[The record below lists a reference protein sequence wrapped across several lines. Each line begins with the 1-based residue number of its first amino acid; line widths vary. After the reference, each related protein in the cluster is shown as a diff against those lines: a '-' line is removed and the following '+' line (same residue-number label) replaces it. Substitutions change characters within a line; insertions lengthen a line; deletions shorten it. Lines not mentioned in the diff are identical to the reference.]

1 MSAAAV
7 RPPAETAD
15 DRRVVLMKLY
25 RDFNNR
31 DIDAVLERLAP
42 GVDWP
47 NGMAGGREVGR
58 EAVRRYWTK
67 QWSEVDSRAEPL
79 AIEFDGAGKAHVRVD
94 QLVRSLDGKVLMN
107 RQAEHVY
114 EFEGPFISRMT
125 IVEPEEQDDED
136 EDE

>member
-1 MSAAAV
+1 MSEEQ
-7 RPPAETAD
+7 RET
-15 DRRVVLMKLY
+15 LMELY
-25 RDFNNR
+25 RDFNDR
-31 DIDAVLERLAP
+31 DIDGVLEHLAP

-47 NGMAGGREVGR
+47 NGMTGGREHGR

-67 QWSEVDSRAEPL
+67 QWSEIDPRVEPL
-79 AIEFDGAGKAHVRVD
+79 EIVFDDGGKAHVRVD
-94 QLVRSLDGKVLMN
+94 QLVRALDGTILLN

-125 IVEPEEQDDED
+125 IVESEQVDED